1 MIPFRKPGSVAV
13 RIVRA
18 AALLLIAWP
27 STATARIQEADAS
40 QFDDIREPRITTRNA
55 ETVLEVRAL
64 GDPNR
69 MGGTAFGLLFQ
80 LYFSSPQTPK
90 GPTGPV
96 VKARW
101 PSPEG
106 TPRDEWIGLYALP
119 VPHGMDVPAHD
130 PPPGMEARV
139 TTWEY
144 GSIAEVLYIG
154 PYDREQP
161 RLDSLREFAESQG
174 YEVVGGHEEEYVRG
188 PTMSGPGDPEEYLT
202 ILRYRVREERSAE
215 AEILTARAASNKA
228 IAAHDLNAVTGF
240 WTDDIVMTAGSGTGA
255 IGTDTWREALG
266 QQFERYPD
274 IVYIRT
280 PEHVELSVVGPLA
293 AERGRWVGR
302 WTTDD
307 GPVESGGT
315 YSAMWRKES
324 GRWRIRSQLFVTL
337 TCTGAG
343 CANAR
348 TP

>member
-1 MIPFRKPGSVAV
+1 VAV
-13 RIVRA
+13 LSA
-18 AALLLIAWP
+18 IAWP
-27 STATARIQEADAS
+27 STAAATIQQVDAS
-40 QFDDIREPRITTRNA
+40 QFDDIREPRITTRDA
-55 ETVLEVRAL
+55 ETVLEVRAV

-90 GPTGPV
+90 SSTGPV

-101 PSPEG
+101 PSPAG
-106 TPRDEWIGLYALP
+106 TPRDEWIGLYAIP
-119 VPHGMDVPAHD
+119 VPDGTVVPAHD
-130 PPPGMEARV
+130 RPPGIEARV

-144 GSIAEVLYIG
+144 GSIVEVLYTG

-161 RLDSLREFAESQG
+161 TLDALREFAGSEG
-174 YEVVGGHEEEYVRG
+174 YEVLQGHEEEYVRG
-188 PTMSGPGDPEEYLT
+188 PTMSGPGDPEKYLT

-215 AEILTARAASNKA
+215 AEILEARAASNEA

-255 IGTDTWREALG
+255 IGTDAWREVLG

-274 IVYIRT
+274 VVYVRT
-280 PEHVELSVVGPLA
+280 PERIELSDVGPLA
-293 AERGRWVGR
+293 AEHGRWVGR
-302 WTTDD
+302 WTADD

-315 YSAMWRKES
+315 YGAMWRREG
-324 GRWRIRSQLFVTL
+324 GRWRIRAQLFVTL
-337 TCTGAG
+337 TCTGNG